1 MSEPRGVIMMNQN
14 SKPQITEIIDAMKS
28 PTKWDTYRVTQARK
42 IAGKIEKTKSE
53 QFAEYVDGVFM
64 SVCEELNVFDMARDW
79 AKKSAPEKLAV
90 AGNIIKRFVERV
102 QSDTQTGRAKKY
114 NDKVVESVPKISVSR
129 ATDGQMSVSPR
140 GAVNVNPN
148 FRYYDNLINFLMD
161 LRHESTHIVD
171 MFFPSIS
178 PLDMDIRDL
187 SMAFYIKP
195 QQDFN
200 LYKQNPLELNANMRR
215 REFGNKLQEK
225 IAVCEYARVQ
235 RLVGNAVARGI
246 PRGR

>member
-1 MSEPRGVIMMNQN
+1 MMNQN
-14 SKPQITEIIDAMKS
+14 SKPQITEIINAMQS
-28 PTKWDTYRVTQARK
+28 PTKWNAYRVTQANK

-53 QFAEYVDGVFM
+53 QFAEYVDGVFIL
-64 SVCEELNVFDMARDW
+64 VCAELNIFDMARDW
-79 AKKSAPEKLAV
+79 AKKSALEKLAV

-102 QSDTQTGRAKKY
+102 QSDTQTGRAQKY
-114 NDKVVESVPKISVSR
+114 NDKVVESTPKISVSHSNN
-129 ATDGQMSVSPR
+129 GQMSVSQR
-140 GAVNVNPN
+140 GTVNVNPN

-195 QQDFN
+195 NEDMN

-225 IAVCEYARVQ
+225 IAGCEYARVQ

-246 PRGR
+246 SRGH

>member
-1 MSEPRGVIMMNQN
+1 MTNQI
-14 SKPQITEIIDAMKS
+14 SKPQITEIVAAMQS
-28 PTKWDTYRVTQARK
+28 PNKWRGFRMTQAQK

-53 QFAEYVDGVFM
+53 EFAEYIDGVFM
-64 SVCEELNVFDMARDW
+64 LVCEELNVFYMARDW
-79 AKKSAPEKLAV
+79 AKKSAPERLAV

-129 ATDGQMSVSPR
+129 ATDGQMSVSQR
-140 GAVNVNPN
+140 GTFNINPN

-161 LRHESTHIVD
+161 LRHEGTHFAD
-171 MFFPSIS
+171 MFFTSIS
-178 PLDMDIRDL
+178 PLDTDIRDL

-195 QQDFN
+195 NEDMN

-225 IAVCEYARVQ
+225 ITLCEYVRVQ
-235 RLVGNAVARGI
+235 RLVGNTVARGI
-246 PRGR
+246 LRGH

>member
-1 MSEPRGVIMMNQN
+1 MMNQN

-28 PTKWDTYRVTQARK
+28 PAKWNNLRMTQAQK

-64 SVCEELNVFDMARDW
+64 SVCEELNVFEMARDW
-79 AKKSAPEKLAV
+79 AKKSPAEKLAV
-90 AGNIIKRFVERV
+90 AGNIVKRFIGRV
-102 QSDTQTGRAKKY
+102 QSDAQSGRAKKY
-114 NDKVVESVPKISVSR
+114 NDRAVESVPKISVTR
-129 ATDGQMSVSPR
+129 ADAGQMSVSGR
-140 GAVNVNPN
+140 GVVNINPN

-161 LRHESTHIVD
+161 LRHESAHIVD
-171 MFFPSIS
+171 IFFPGLS
-178 PLDMDIRDL
+178 PLDTDIRDL

-195 QQDFN
+195 NEDMN

-225 IAVCEYARVQ
+225 IALCEYARVQ
-235 RLVGNAVARGI
+235 RLVGNAVARGVL
-246 PRGR
+246 RGR

>member
-1 MSEPRGVIMMNQN
+1 MMNQN

-28 PTKWDTYRVTQARK
+28 PTKWNTYKMTQARR

-79 AKKSAPEKLAV
+79 AKKSAP
-90 AGNIIKRFVERV
+90 IIKRFVERV
-102 QSDTQTGRAKKY
+102 QSDSKNGRAKKY
-114 NDKVVESVPKISVSR
+114 NDKVVESVPKISVSYV
-129 ATDGQMSVSPR
+129 TDGQMSVSPR
-140 GAVNVNPN
+140 GTVNVNPN

-161 LRHESTHIVD
+161 LRHEGTHIVD

-178 PLDMDIRDL
+178 PLDTDIRDL

-225 IAVCEYARVQ
+225 IARCEYARVQ

>member
-1 MSEPRGVIMMNQN
+1 M
-14 SKPQITEIIDAMKS
+14 SKPQITEIINAMQSS
-28 PTKWDTYRVTQARK
+28 PTEWNAYRVTQARK
-42 IAGKIEKTKSE
+42 IAGEIEKTKSE
-53 QFAEYVDGVFM
+53 QFAEYVDDVFM
-64 SVCEELNVFDMARDW
+64 SVCAELNIFDMARDW

-102 QSDTQTGRAKKY
+102 QSDNQTGRAKKY

-129 ATDGQMSVSPR
+129 ATGGQMSVSQR
-140 GAVNVNPN
+140 GTVNVNPN

-161 LRHESTHIVD
+161 LRHESTHIID

-178 PLDMDIRDL
+178 PLDTDVRDL

-195 QQDFN
+195 NEDMN

-225 IAVCEYARVQ
+225 IARCEYARVQ
-235 RLVGNAVARGI
+235 RLVGNAVARGVLA
-246 PRGR
+246 RC